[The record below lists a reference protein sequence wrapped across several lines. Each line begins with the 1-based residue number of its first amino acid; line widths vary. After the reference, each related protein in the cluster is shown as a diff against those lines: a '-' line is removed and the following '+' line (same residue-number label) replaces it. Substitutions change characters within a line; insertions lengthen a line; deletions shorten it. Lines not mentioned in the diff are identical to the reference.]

1 MFRLAGASLFLATAW
16 TTAWAYSGPQS
27 LYLELECTIVEKC
40 DHQLLCK
47 QTNEATSITYTFLVY
62 DLEDIDPSDRGALS
76 FLDWQE
82 ETVWVDFI
90 NPKAGKLPL
99 PVWYAADLEYAPEV
113 TFRLQDW
120 LAGAQSSP
128 YGISWFAF
136 VVTSDLYEVGNSRA
150 NSDKRDDLP
159 FEISIYRKF
168 KGKYA
173 TQNLNCDS
181 GWY

>member
-1 MFRLAGASLFLATAW
+1 MVKLAAASIFLAIAS
-16 TTAWAYSGPQS
+16 TTALAYSGPQS
-27 LYLELECTIVEKC
+27 LYLELECTIFEKC
-40 DHQLLCK
+40 DHQFLCK
-47 QTNEATSITYTFLVY
+47 KTNESTSITYTFLVY
-62 DLEDIDPSDRGALS
+62 DLEDIDPIDRQALS

-150 NSDKRDDLP
+150 NSDRRDDLP
-159 FEISIYRKF
+159 FEVSVYRKLN
-168 KGKYA
+168 KKYA
-173 TQNLNCDS
+173 IQNLNCDS